1 MAFTD
6 EQLAQEA
13 GVPTRVISAIRSVE
27 SAGRA
32 AAIRF
37 EPHLFHIRTGTGGCL
52 GRPRGSRCTGPEI
65 VAQIRH
71 TSIPYT
77 PSADSV
83 VDHIRSH
90 TDADAFRRAYAIDP
104 DAAIRASSFGM
115 FQVLGGVGI
124 AAYGSGDAFLRAFAS
139 DALDTSQRLF
149 AKWFDTNPTAQRAAN
164 TGDWV
169 TLARAYNNSGPG
181 GSWYANFTSALSR
194 LTDTASDLV
203 RSTTSSVQ
211 SADGAGL
218 LLLAAGAVAAFYL
231 GRGLRR

>member
-1 MAFTD
+1 MALTD

-52 GRPRGSRCTGPEI
+52 GRPPGSRCTGPEI

-77 PSADSV
+77 PSEGSV
-83 VDHIRSH
+83 VDRTRSH
-90 TDADAFRRAYAIDP
+90 TDANAFRRAHAIDP

-115 FQVLGGVGI
+115 FQVLGGAGI
-124 AAYGSGDAFLRAFAS
+124 AAYGSGDAFLRAFSS
-139 DALDTSQRLF
+139 DALETSQRLF
-149 AKWFDTNPTAQRAAN
+149 AKWFDTNPTAKRAAN
-164 TGDWV
+164 TGDWA
-169 TLARAYNNSGPG
+169 TLARAYNGSGPG

-194 LTDTASDLV
+194 LTDTSTGPV
-203 RSTTSSVQ
+203 RSTASS
-211 SADGAGL
+211 SAGGAGL
-218 LLLAAGAVAAFYL
+218 LLLAAGAAAAFYF